1 MSSAHSNLAAPTK
14 PELPLDVSDRI
25 IEKADDQDFTAE
37 PHSADLGHRMAVL
50 SGTTAFGYYLS
61 VLLHIV
67 AYITAA
73 VIFLFFGPDLF
84 NDDVSFVIRA
94 SLDDM
99 TVQDENARLEM
110 VPDLSMGTTDGQS
123 SIDRISS
130 NLKAVENGLIDT
142 AAADMLPSMLSKKD
156 DTDDTGGASFLFK
169 LPESGLAVTKGSF
182 TAWTEPEVP
191 EVGRPY
197 LIIIE
202 VRLPKTVKGYRIN
215 DLSGTI
221 RGTDGYGQSIPF
233 DANQKSSSFYTDEN
247 GKHRIQTG
255 SESIKVRAN
264 KIQLGI
270 QVPGARKLV
279 RDTIQIRSRRLREKQ
294 QLELVF
300 GVR

>member
-25 IEKADDQDFTAE
+25 IEKADDQDVTAE
-37 PHSADLGHRMAVL
+37 PHSADFGHRMTVL

-156 DTDDTGGASFLFK
+156 DTDDTGGGSFLFK

-300 GVR
+300 GGR